1 MNVQETLEEKVDR
14 FKVYYMEL
22 ISTAEC
28 EQNLTHQNVPSKILC
43 CSIFDAISKSVFP
56 EITSNRERY
65 ISLVRRCD
73 SWPESKK
80 VSLLHLVRLF
90 EITKNIPPNTNQL
103 VELAQQKFN
112 RIFPISNNLSR
123 NHVPISSDINLE
135 DILTLW
141 PKQNSTHIKIG
152 GVKPHQ
158 LMHENLLWLY
168 RNSVVHEYR
177 NPGQGFELGQ
187 YVPEY
192 AFYQKLSTINSLTD
206 KGFNFTNRWELVYPV
221 NFFINLCKEAL
232 NVAALNHLE
241 NQTCPFQGYS
251 EGTYWLPNFND

>member
-103 VELAQQKFN
+103 VELAQQK
-112 RIFPISNNLSR
+112 IQSYISN
-123 NHVPISSDINLE
+123 
-135 DILTLW
+135 
-141 PKQNSTHIKIG
+141 IK
-152 GVKPHQ
+152 
-158 LMHENLLWLY
+158 
-168 RNSVVHEYR
+168 
-177 NPGQGFELGQ
+177 
-187 YVPEY
+187 
-192 AFYQKLSTINSLTD
+192 
-206 KGFNFTNRWELVYPV
+206 
-221 NFFINLCKEAL
+221 
-232 NVAALNHLE
+232 
-241 NQTCPFQGYS
+241 
-251 EGTYWLPNFND
+251 